1 MNPLVFGSSKTAK
14 ISAAASLARRRA
26 AARHHRKLVANR
38 SLRRTDPSPR
48 VKRCDPPAGKKYN
61 PHNPAAQISPRLRSI
76 RLQ

>member
-1 MNPLVFGSSKTAK
+1 MNPLVFGSSNTAR

-26 AARHHRKLVANR
+26 AARHHRKLVATR
-38 SLRRTDPSPR
+38 SWRHINPSPR
-48 VKRCDPPAGKKYN
+48 VKRSDPVASKKYN